1 VSDPTAPRSP
11 RTPRAPVPRRPARQ
25 IAATGGIRLP
35 GPIEYWPIERL
46 KPNPNDPRIHTP
58 QQINRI
64 AASILEFGF
73 TAPILVDEK
82 GGIIA
87 GRGRLAAA
95 RKLGLVRLPVV
106 QLKHLS
112 ETQRRAYRLADNKLA
127 LEAEW
132 DPALLAR
139 ELRELEAQAF
149 DLSAAGFSADELR
162 ELEEAARRVG
172 TPAPGPRAHGPGAK
186 RILDMLEF
194 DTQAQKD
201 RWIEF
206 KAWLRERAPQ
216 KSTGAA
222 LAAHAGAAMSRRGR

>member
-1 VSDPTAPRSP
+1 MTEPVAPTPTRAP
-11 RTPRAPVPRRPARQ
+11 RTPAPRRPPRQ
-25 IAATGGIRLP
+25 VSATGGVTLP
-35 GPIEYWPIERL
+35 GPIEYWPIDRL

-73 TAPILVDEK
+73 TVPILVDEK
-82 GGIIA
+82 GGVVA

-95 RKLGLVRLPVV
+95 SKLALERLPVV

-112 ETQRRAYRLADNKLA
+112 DTQRRAYRLADNKLA

-162 ELEEAARRVG
+162 ELEQAAHKVDA
-172 TPAPGPRAHGPGAK
+172 PAPAGRGRGRGAH
-186 RILDMLEF
+186 RILHMLEF
-194 DTQAQKD
+194 DSEAQKD
-201 RWIEF
+201 RWVEF
-206 KAWLRERAPQ
+206 LAWLRERAPG

-222 LAAHAGAAMSRRGR
+222 LAAHAAAAMSRRGK

>member
-1 VSDPTAPRSP
+1 MNEPAATPAPPRLRRAPAPR
-11 RTPRAPVPRRPARQ
+11 AARQ
-25 IAATGGIRLP
+25 VAATGGITLP
-35 GPIEYWPIERL
+35 GPIEYWPIDRL
-46 KPNPNDPRIHTP
+46 KPHPNDPRIHTP

-82 GGIIA
+82 GAIIA

-95 RKLGLVRLPVV
+95 RKLALERLPVV

-139 ELRELEAQAF
+139 ELRELEKQAF
-149 DLSAAGFSADELR
+149 DLAAIGFSAEELR
-162 ELEEAARRVG
+162 ELEEAARKLE
-172 TPAPGPRAHGPGAK
+172 TPVPTARTRGPGAK

-194 DTQAQKD
+194 DSQEQKD
-201 RWIEF
+201 RWVEF
-206 KAWLRERAPQ
+206 KAWLRGRAPG
-216 KSTGAA
+216 KSAGAA
-222 LAAHAGAAMSRRGR
+222 LAAHAAAAMSRRGR